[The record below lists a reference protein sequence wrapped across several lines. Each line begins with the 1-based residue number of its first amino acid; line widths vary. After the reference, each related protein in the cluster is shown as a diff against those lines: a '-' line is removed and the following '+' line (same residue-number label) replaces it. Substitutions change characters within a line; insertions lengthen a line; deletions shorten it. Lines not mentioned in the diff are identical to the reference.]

1 MYTKYDNMTKDT
13 TTIRIA
19 KETKKILETFGN
31 FGDNYDD
38 CIQNL
43 HNEYKT
49 QKDTIYTMK
58 KKYTEL
64 QKKQS
69 KHNKKLK

>member
-1 MYTKYDNMTKDT
+1 MYDNMTKET
-13 TTIRIA
+13 TTIRIT
-19 KETKKILETFGN
+19 KETKKMIETFGE
-31 FGDNYDD
+31 FGNNYND
-38 CIQNL
+38 CIRNL

-49 QKDTIYTMK
+49 QKNTISTMK